1 MNRVAPLE
9 GRLFEIYRNQ
19 LSAQDDAQES
29 VNPCLLSNT
38 FPPFLPRSS
47 PQDTEVK
54 QQIKLR
60 EYVIVSLEEC
70 CKKEI
75 QKLKSRDI
83 ASQDQ
88 AWTRRSAIRCRSI
101 SIGRRRR

>member
-9 GRLFEIYRNQ
+9 GRLSEIYRNQ
-19 LSAQDDAQES
+19 LSAQDDAQER

-47 PQDTEVK
+47 PQDTEIK

-75 QKLKSRDI
+75 QKLKVLSRR
-83 ASQDQ
+83 A
-88 AWTRRSAIRCRSI
+88 R
-101 SIGRRRR
+101 